1 MAENKM
7 IEVRHLSKRFGKLTV
22 LNDISTS
29 FDAKEVVSIIGP
41 PAAARAPFCVA

>member
-1 MAENKM
+1 MAENKMVGNEM

-29 FDAKEVVSIIGP
+29 
-41 PAAARAPFCVA
+41 C